1 MINRKELDQ
10 IASIPVFGPLWAEA
24 VENWMCV
31 TDALHLVD
39 MREALYADTNALVR
53 DHDAFAPVHAQ
64 PVELE
69 APRRAA

>member
-1 MINRKELDQ
+1 
-10 IASIPVFGPLWAEA
+10 
-24 VENWMCV
+24 MCV